1 MRYYTI
7 KILTATDGTEVRDLR
22 GFDTLDE
29 ALVRYHTDLQANIS
43 KCKSVYCAVINGV
56 GGVCT
61 RATLGAR
68 RLFRRKR
75 KRKGAGAI

>member
-7 KILTATDGTEVRDLR
+7 KILTDTNGTEVRDLR

-29 ALVRYHTDLQANIS
+29 RL
-43 KCKSVYCAVINGV
+43 SVITTTYRPTLESASRCIAQLSTVSAA
-56 GGVCT
+56 CT

-68 RLFRRKR
+68 RRFRRKH
-75 KRKGAGAI
+75 KDAIVN

>member
-7 KILTATDGTEVRDLR
+7 KIMMATNGTEVRDLR

-29 ALVRYHTDLQANIS
+29 ALMLYYSNLQTAIG

-56 GGVCT
+56 GGVYNSDT
-61 RATLGAR
+61 WSAATVQAEE
-68 RLFRRKR
+68 
-75 KRKGAGAI
+75 

>member
-7 KILTATDGTEVRDLR
+7 KIMMATNGTEVRDLR

-29 ALVRYHTDLQANIS
+29 ALMLYYSNLQTAIG

-56 GGVCT
+56 GGVYKSDT
-61 RATLGAR
+61 WSAATVQAE
-68 RLFRRKR
+68 
-75 KRKGAGAI
+75 A

>member
-7 KILTATDGTEVRDLR
+7 KIMMATNGTEVRDLR

-29 ALVRYHTDLQANIS
+29 ALMLYYSNLQTAIG

-56 GGVCT
+56 GGVYKSDT
-61 RATLGAR
+61 WSAATVQAEE
-68 RLFRRKR
+68 
-75 KRKGAGAI
+75 

>member
-7 KILTATDGTEVRDLR
+7 KIMMATNGTEVRDLR

-29 ALVRYHTDLQANIS
+29 ALMLYYSNLQSAIG

-56 GGVCT
+56 GGVYKSDT
-61 RATLGAR
+61 WSAATVQAEE
-68 RLFRRKR
+68 
-75 KRKGAGAI
+75 

>member
-7 KILTATDGTEVRDLR
+7 KILTATNGTEVRDLR

-29 ALVRYHTDLQANIS
+29 ALMLYYNNLQAAIS

-56 GGVCT
+56 GGVYKSDT
-61 RATLGAR
+61 WSAAAVQAE
-68 RLFRRKR
+68 
-75 KRKGAGAI
+75 AGAN

>member
-22 GFDTLDE
+22 GFDALDE
-29 ALVRYHTDLQANIS
+29 ALVRYHNDLQTAIT

-56 GGVCT
+56 GGVYKSDT
-61 RATLGAR
+61 WSAATVQPEA
-68 RLFRRKR
+68 
-75 KRKGAGAI
+75 

>member
-7 KILTATDGTEVRDLR
+7 KIMMATNGAEARDLR

-29 ALVRYHTDLQANIS
+29 ALARYHSDLQANIS

-56 GGVCT
+56 GGVYKSDT
-61 RATLGAR
+61 WSAATVQAE
-68 RLFRRKR
+68 
-75 KRKGAGAI
+75 AEA

>member
-7 KILTATDGTEVRDLR
+7 KILTATDGTETRDMR

-29 ALVRYHTDLQANIS
+29 ALVRYHNDMQGNIT

-56 GGVCT
+56 GGVYKSDT
-61 RATLGAR
+61 WSAANAQPGA
-68 RLFRRKR
+68 
-75 KRKGAGAI
+75 

>member
-7 KILTATDGTEVRDLR
+7 KIMMATNGTEVRDMR

-29 ALVRYHTDLQANIS
+29 ALMLYYSNLQTAIG

-56 GGVCT
+56 GGVYKSDT
-61 RATLGAR
+61 WSAATVQAEE
-68 RLFRRKR
+68 
-75 KRKGAGAI
+75 